1 MFIGSHL
8 SISRGYEQAG
18 KEALRIGANTFQ
30 YFTRNPRGGRA
41 RKLDQTDMDK
51 LRALMEENRFGPL
64 LGHAPYTLNPASD
77 KETVRAFAEIAMR
90 EDLARMDLL
99 PGNYYNFHPGSH
111 VGQGV
116 EKGLDYIIGLLNLVL
131 PAVQGTKVLLETMA
145 GKGTEIGGNF
155 EEIAAIL
162 QQVNQPEKMGVCL
175 DTCHIHEAGYD
186 IVKDLDGVL
195 DAFDRIIG
203 LDKLFAIHLND
214 SKNPKGAKKDRH
226 EKIGEGTLGLSTIE
240 KIINHEKMQSLP
252 FYLETPN
259 EPEGYAEEIALLRG
273 LRNTLQTDK

>member
-1 MFIGSHL
+1 LFIGSHL